1 MKTAIALAIVLALGA
16 AAQAKLAP
24 VGPQIGPPKLD
35 PMAIM
40 IGPAYATI
48 EHNYFRQ
55 PPQPL
60 AARRIFPCTV
70 QAIVFEKIRLAQ
82 YCD

>member
-1 MKTAIALAIVLALGA
+1 MKTAIALAIVLALGT

-24 VGPQIGPPKLD
+24 AGSRIGPPKLD
-35 PMAIM
+35 VMAIN
-40 IGPAYATI
+40 IGPAYATV
-48 EHNYFRQ
+48 EHNYFSQ
-55 PPQPL
+55 PSQPL